1 MIAVEL
7 APKAL
12 RMLEEADDHWT
23 GTQGRG
29 DNPLLEDVA
38 HAMDLLRETP
48 ALGIVVRRG
57 ARETR
62 RLLLR
67 SGWHLYYSYRPRLRI
82 VTIVAVYYAR
92 RGRAPAL

>member
-1 MIAVEL
+1 VITVEL

-12 RMLEEADDHWT
+12 RMLEEADDHWA
-23 GTQGRG
+23 GTLSRG
-29 DNPLLEDVA
+29 DDPLLEDVA

-57 ARETR
+57 PGETR

-67 SGWHLYYSYRPRLRI
+67 SGWHLYDSYRPRLRI

-92 RGRAPAL
+92 RGRTPAL